1 MKLWTSV
8 ARLWICQ
15 LHARRRWRSLS
26 LLCGPQQSVC
36 FSYFKPAGRSKGI
49 CWEVFNVAVMCSE
62 FTMCVSD
69 VQSMLPKY
77 QWLAVL
83 RDQRDTIQGNMLHLL
98 VAKTLQV
105 RTPCSNWFLTAKPV
119 PKYAWWCLFPIAEQ
133 YTVEGILLVIARCLR
148 RSLPAVVDTY
158 NVAHNANVSQL
169 QWLSNDPVITHHWP
183 YNTFANS
190 RPTQIAAVMTTS
202 SQLYCERFVHSK
214 IYWCNGCKGHIV
226 TVRIYSLFL
235 HAPSMQWSRIYQN
248 RQSCDEDTYHVLS
261 NSSWRTDQI
270 DFTLILALFPGSPHV
285 WIKNWKESGGYNCWK
300 TIA

>member
-1 MKLWTSV
+1 M
-8 ARLWICQ
+8 
-15 LHARRRWRSLS
+15 
-26 LLCGPQQSVC
+26 
-36 FSYFKPAGRSKGI
+36 
-49 CWEVFNVAVMCSE
+49 CWE

-226 TVRIYSLFL
+226 TVRIYIVVSSCMLV
-235 HAPSMQWSRIYQN
+235 RIYIVVS
-248 RQSCDEDTYHVLS
+248 SCMLPACSGPEYTK
-261 NSSWRTDQI
+261 T
-270 DFTLILALFPGSPHV
+270 GSPMMRTHTM
-285 WIKNWKESGGYNCWK
+285 C
-300 TIA
+300 